1 MSRLHHSKTGQSIGL
16 ALLLLLSACSW
27 NMPAPQQTV
36 SKPQSNA
43 IGPYPN
49 FSGRLIVIDPSRRWQ
64 VSVDWQAKQAASG
77 KLRLSHAF
85 SSTVVDF
92 RWTDSYMEIRDSK
105 FPYWR
110 HIEQQELTE
119 HGIMLPPTQLASIL
133 LGDIPS
139 HFHQKKQNTWESMNA
154 GYLIRLHWQSE
165 SRKLTISDMKHGRI
179 AKLIIQ

>member
-1 MSRLHHSKTGQSIGL
+1 MRRLHRLKIVQSIGL

-27 NMPAPQQTV
+27 NMPAQQQTM
-36 SKPQSNA
+36 SKQQSSA
-43 IGPYPN
+43 IGPYSN

-64 VSVDWQAKQAASG
+64 VSVDWQADKAESG

-92 RWTDSYMEIRDSK
+92 RWTDAYMEIRDSK

-119 HGIMLPPTQLASIL
+119 HGIMLPPIQLASIL
-133 LGDIPS
+133 LGNIPS
-139 HFHQKKQNTWESMNA
+139 HFHEKKQNTWESMDS
-154 GYLIRLHWQSE
+154 GDLIRLHWQAE
-165 SRKLTISDMKHGRI
+165 SRKLTISDLKHGRI